1 MSRKQKPM
9 KIKRHKKT
17 MSSNGASET
26 IKRFL
31 PIALGVVLVVG
42 IGFLLGKPVL
52 AFLEN
57 INDKSSST
65 QDSQLEYSSDSQSSE
80 QDSSEVII
88 DSSSNN
94 QETDV
99 IPEKTENRKYFY
111 TTPRSLSSPEKIDA
125 VIAQMNEKGATH
137 CVFDVKNPDGNIMYD
152 SNNEYA
158 KQLVGDVK
166 IDVKLVDE
174 KMKQNNL
181 VPVAR
186 IYTFMDK
193 LISNIER
200 TTAVMYLGTDTRWLD
215 SSVALG
221 GKPWANPAN
230 KIVQD
235 YITDITEEI
244 MSLGVTEVIFAGFST
259 PTGYSLDKRDFG
271 ATTDQVLAN
280 MKNLLNTLEA
290 KISAKGGHAI
300 WQFEY
305 SAVKPDGDYSQYIV
319 HPYQLGAD
327 NMIITAKGSEV
338 DVQAAIAQ
346 LTSDSSS
353 QEIDMTLWL
362 TDNVNSDLTHTM
374 NNYFVN

>member
-26 IKRFL
+26 IKEF
-31 PIALGVVLVVG
+31 IHIVLGVVLVVG

-52 AFLEN
+52 SFLEN
-57 INDKSSST
+57 VNDKSSSSY
-65 QDSQLEYSSDSQSSE
+65 DSKIVSSSDNQSSS
-80 QDSSEVII
+80 QDISAFII

-94 QETDV
+94 EWIDDNALKNQ
-99 IPEKTENRKYFY
+99 NRKYFY
-111 TTPRSLSSPEKIDA
+111 TTPQSLDSAEKIDA
-125 VIAQMNEKGATH
+125 VIAQMKQKGATH
-137 CVFDVKNPDGNIMYD
+137 CVFDVKDLDGNIMYD

-158 KQLVGDVK
+158 KQLIGNIK
-166 IDVKLVDE
+166 IDVKLIAE

-200 TTAVMYLGTDTRWLD
+200 TTAVMYAGTDTRWLD
-215 SSVALG
+215 SSLALG

-235 YITDITEEI
+235 YILDITEEI
-244 MSLGVTEVIFAGFST
+244 MSLGVTEIVFAGFST

-271 ATTDQVLAN
+271 ATIDQVLAN

-290 KISAKGGHAI
+290 KISAKGGCAI

-305 SAVKPDGDYSQYIV
+305 SAVKTEGNYAQYIV

-327 NMIITAKGSEV
+327 NIIITAKGSEV
-338 DVQAAIAQ
+338 DVQEAVNQ
-346 LTSDSSS
+346 LNNDSKS
-353 QEIDMTLWL
+353 QEINITLWI
-362 TDNVNSDLTHTM
+362 TDNVNSNLTNTM